1 MQTLRNHNVIST
13 SWPLLY
19 SLFEQGFFSY
29 IDLLFAKHHLP
40 PQEIKNEPFACL
52 FAYNFLISRTGHIC
66 SSFSSSTSTITP
78 SPREVLESYRFTE
91 KGELRECAVES
102 FEKLLISAYQQL
114 PKLLAVFSS
123 ENKKAP
129 FVYEE
134 KRFYFLDMWL
144 TEERLIKSLLKFS
157 STSPCPIIPES
168 KVALQLNAQC
178 QISEE
183 QKLAITSSINSSLS
197 IITGGP
203 GTGKTFVASQ
213 IIEIIKNFTTSNKLH
228 LKVALCAPT
237 GKAAQHLQSVL
248 KAEDIGPSLSLS
260 CQTLHSVLKPN
271 FSQASRSEPLLPL
284 DFDFI
289 LLDEGSMVDLP
300 IFSLLLSSLKPSS
313 RLVILGDPFQLPP
326 VEQGACFSN
335 LVRLTYK
342 PFTHSHLNTCFRAEG
357 QELID
362 LAFSI
367 KEGSW
372 PMVKKV
378 LEDQSPAVSF
388 KNTESE
394 SLEKYKKN
402 CIEFYSTALDEDK
415 PQSPEDYLDFFNQLK
430 ILIPLRKGPY
440 GLENINN
447 YIKNY
452 LNKTNKNRNYFIYPI
467 ILKSNNKK
475 INLFNGEIGVFIYFN
490 QLNSYNSAHSYAI
503 FKKGSSETIK
513 VPQSLLPEFEPAYCL
528 SVHKSQGSEFKK
540 VLVNLPPGSE
550 LFGKEIFYTAVT
562 RAKKSLTIIAPET
575 RIKALIARQENRLSG
590 IESKIQ
596 KKEPIITG

>member
-1 MQTLRNHNVIST
+1 MQTLKKQSFIST
-13 SWPLLY
+13 KWPLLN

-29 IDLLFAKHHLP
+29 IDLLFAKHQLP
-40 PQEIKNEPFACL
+40 LQTIQDESFACL
-52 FAYNFLISRTGHIC
+52 FAYNFLISRLGHIC
-66 SSFSSSTSTITP
+66 SRFSPHNSTITP
-78 SPREVLESYRFTE
+78 SPQEVLESYRFTE
-91 KGELRECAVES
+91 EGELKKCAIES
-102 FEKLLISAYQQL
+102 FEKLLVSAYQQL
-114 PKLLAVFSS
+114 PKLLIDFAN
-123 ENKKAP
+123 EKKKAP

-134 KRFYFLDMWL
+134 GLFYFLDMWL
-144 TEERLIKSLLKFS
+144 TEDSLVQSLQSFS
-157 STSPCPIIPES
+157 STPPCPLIPEDQIS
-168 KVALQLNAQC
+168 LQLDPQVR
-178 QISEE
+178 ISEE
-183 QKLAITSSINSSLS
+183 QKIAIKSSINSSLS

-213 IIEIIKNFTTSNKLH
+213 IIEIIKKYTASSNLP
-228 LKVALCAPT
+228 LKAALCAPT

-248 KAEDIGPSLSLS
+248 KTEDITPSLSLS
-260 CQTLHSVLKPN
+260 CQTLHSILKPN
-271 FSQASRSEPLLPL
+271 FLQASKSEPYLPL

-300 IFSLLLSSLKPSS
+300 IFSLLLASLKPSS

-335 LVRLTYK
+335 LVKLKHK
-342 PFTHSHLNTCFRAEG
+342 PFTHSHLNTCFRAES
-357 QELID
+357 QQLID
-362 LAFSI
+362 LASSI
-367 KEGSW
+367 KEGDW
-372 PMVKKV
+372 PMVRKV
-378 LEDQSPAVSF
+378 LKDQNPTVLF
-388 KNTESE
+388 KNIENE
-394 SLEKYKKN
+394 SLEMCKKS
-402 CIEFYSTALDEDK
+402 CIEFYSKALGEEK
-415 PQSPEDYLDFFNQLK
+415 PESPEDYLDFFNQLK

-475 INLFNGEIGVFIYFN
+475 FNLFNGEIGVFIYFN
-490 QLNSYNSAHSYAI
+490 RLDSYNSAHSYAI

-513 VPQSLLPEFEPAYCL
+513 VPQSLLPEFELAYCL

-562 RAKKSLTIIAPET
+562 RAKKNLTIIAPEA
-575 RIKALIARQENRLSG
+575 RIQALIARQENRLSG

-596 KKEPIITG
+596 KKNLQ